1 MLWTSLSTLD
11 APELVLSLAAPAA
24 VVSSPLGVT
33 RPPEDVVLAES
44 NVSLVSAVV
53 VVLSAL
59 VEAADVNRQLTPE
72 QLESPPVVVGVVG
85 GTLLLLLGLVVIW
98 LVCVV
103 V

>member
-1 MLWTSLSTLD
+1 LSTLD

-33 RPPEDVVLAES
+33 RPPDVVLAES

-85 GTLLLLLGLVVIW
+85 GTLLLLPGLVVIW